1 MGNAE
6 SCESCCSSD
15 LAQLKRDADWNGR
28 RPERYPAAVTDLF
41 ETPAH
46 SPRDPRFQLA
56 DFLESGDDRG
66 PAGCLRQRNLH
77 VNENRTHWFAV
88 FRPTSVDAIQKM
100 MNGDGTGK
108 GLNIKGKSAKT
119 GRLSGFVPVLQISQN
134 EHKKQLCTSPKSARV
149 RIYMASEESC
159 HSLQLRMQKV
169 LDEMVRLAAAAQAL
183 LEAHKAGSIDLSE
196 EQMEEAYTQLGLE
209 VEDPTINLLQQYEP
223 EANGLEI
230 PERLFREVYV
240 QRADISRSADWQTGR
255 PSEPAFM
262 DMNLHTLRDSNA
274 QPRAV
279 IWQQDMEDCLNPSS
293 LLMAYEEEK
302 GPMNFQPLP
311 QEQVEIMK
319 WSLGQILEVLE
330 RPGSSGWMSRWL
342 EILKRESDKGFHP
355 EMPRFGFGD
364 PTSYEIVGEFVTA
377 MGLLGAVR
385 HGAECF
391 NFYFPQDLDD
401 EFLVISG
408 TFGAEP
414 WRYMKEPELREF
426 LMDSISQ
433 GYSFPLN
440 PKWIICDAGWRD
452 VFQQLRAGEGSQKH
466 LASWF
471 PPDSGL
477 MDTIDELCQKFPE
490 GFTKPTGVLE
500 MDIDLAEFQL
510 KRYETLQ
517 RAKRKLR
524 ACLRWRKINEEKVEK
539 QGEKKAVKDV
549 EEQLTRIEEGE
560 AEDVAELPA
569 AQKIE
574 EPKKPSKRKKSCLGC
589 CSK

>member
-108 GLNIKGKSAKT
+108 VLNIKGKSAKT

-223 EANGLEI
+223 EANGIDRRCESNSGMGNGRIRIWKTSVRAAVSYGVEAQGIAPQRLRVLRTQLARHGGLQKGGGCDI
-230 PERLFREVYV
+230 VFDQQSKLQDPRDAAIERQMRAMHQLV
-240 QRADISRSADWQTGR
+240 QAW
-255 PSEPAFM
+255 P
-262 DMNLHTLRDSNA
+262 
-274 QPRAV
+274 
-279 IWQQDMEDCLNPSS
+279 DCLNPSS

-302 GPMNFQPLP
+302 VKPVVSDFDAFMLGCKGPMNFQPLP
-311 QEQVEIMK
+311 QEQ
-319 WSLGQILEVLE
+319 
-330 RPGSSGWMSRWL
+330 

-414 WRYMKEPELREF
+414 WRRRAEF
-426 LMDSISQ
+426 AACRQFES
-433 GYSFPLN
+433 
-440 PKWIICDAGWRD
+440 
-452 VFQQLRAGEGSQKH
+452 
-466 LASWF
+466 
-471 PPDSGL
+471 
-477 MDTIDELCQKFPE
+477 
-490 GFTKPTGVLE
+490 VLE
-500 MDIDLAEFQL
+500 G
-510 KRYETLQ
+510 T
-517 RAKRKLR
+517 
-524 ACLRWRKINEEKVEK
+524 
-539 QGEKKAVKDV
+539 
-549 EEQLTRIEEGE
+549 
-560 AEDVAELPA
+560 
-569 AQKIE
+569 
-574 EPKKPSKRKKSCLGC
+574 
-589 CSK
+589 